1 MGKISKQLLHRINAK
16 LVNNLKLN
24 QWKYTKSVLSWFN
37 DIQHKELYSFIAFDV
52 VEFYPSI
59 SIDLLSATLDF
70 ASKYDAIS
78 DDERHIIL
86 QAKRSLLY
94 NSEEPW
100 SKKTS
105 PNLFDVTM
113 GSYDGAESRE
123 LVGAYLLYSIKEKFG
138 NACNF
143 GLYRDDGLGI
153 TKASPRKT
161 ELIKKE
167 LCSIFGKFGLKIT
180 IEANKKIVNFLDVTL
195 NLTNGKYMPYT
206 KPGNIPL
213 YVHRSSNHPPRIME
227 NIPKSINKRLS

>member
-1 MGKISKQLLHRINAK
+1 MEVPRKSLELGRDSLLFRGPFVWNC
-16 LVNNLKLN
+16 LN
-24 QWKYTKSVLSWFN
+24 KTPRECENIDEFKSVLKTSSNITALQKMSFSKGTCMN
-37 DIQHKELYSFIAFDV
+37 NNKDLETSFIAFDV

-59 SIDLLSATLDF
+59 SIDLLSAALDF
-70 ASKYDAIS
+70 ASKHDAIS

-105 PNLFDVTM
+105 SNLFDVTM
-113 GSYDGAESRE
+113 GSYDGAESCE
-123 LVGAYLLYSIKEKFG
+123 LFSAYRLHSMKDKFV

-161 ELIKKE
+161 ELIKTE

-180 IEANKKIVNFLDVTL
+180 CNR
-195 NLTNGKYMPYT
+195 GQ
-206 KPGNIPL
+206 
-213 YVHRSSNHPPRIME
+213 
-227 NIPKSINKRLS
+227 